1 MTNEQLLII
10 STIVGAVLTYL
21 NARTTA
27 SSGAIGALSQTIDTL
42 RGELEQERK
51 ARKEDRTEFERLLQI
66 ERTKRE
72 EMEKRFESE
81 RLRYQAYIRQ
91 LVNAMEMAK
100 IPVPDWDGGN
110 DV

>member
-1 MTNEQLLII
+1 MVSIRTG
-10 STIVGAVLTYL
+10 TIRRSPARKDVGVTW
-21 NARTTA
+21 TQ
-27 SSGAIGALSQTIDTL
+27 SIGALSQTIDTL